1 VRYIDLYVPIFK
13 CKWVNISTG
22 VRNDDGFTLVNLN
35 RLGSHDDPFI
45 MASQA
50 KQIFYVSD
58 PVDNNWSVVVPG
70 KPMAPID
77 ELPYM
82 TPILPNSRPPIDYSG
97 VDREYTTRLDHREGI
112 YIQNDTVS

>member
-1 VRYIDLYVPIFK
+1 MRYIDLYVLIFK
-13 CKWVNISTG
+13 CNWIHLSTS
-22 VRNDDGFTLVNLN
+22 VRKDDGLTLVNFN
-35 RLGSHDDPFI
+35 GLGSHDDPFI

-58 PVDNNWSVVVPG
+58 PIDNNWSDIVPG

-82 TPILPNSRPPIDYSG
+82 TPILPNTSQPIDDSG
-97 VDREYTTRLDHREGI
+97 EDCEYATRLDHHDGI
-112 YIQNDTVS
+112 WEQNDNAW